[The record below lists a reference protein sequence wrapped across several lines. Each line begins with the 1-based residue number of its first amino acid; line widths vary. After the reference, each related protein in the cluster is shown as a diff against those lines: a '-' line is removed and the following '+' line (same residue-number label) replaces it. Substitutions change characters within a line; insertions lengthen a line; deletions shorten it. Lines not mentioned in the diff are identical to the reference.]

1 MPTPAPTLP
10 PNPCL
15 VAILLIVSSGSGP
28 RFVFHY
34 PPNAREDGTSPAWRG
49 AYGNGSLTDDS
60 STDSDQE
67 WSSEEEDTFLPGARR
82 RRDPSEADRSHRG
95 HHRRSRNPDDD
106 DDDSSDN
113 TEKHSDEGP
122 VWDKVLGFSANGL
135 EKILS
140 PSGAFSKKKFELT
153 LDPLVFLSRPVF
165 VRDDGEW
172 RKRKQKRRRSSG
184 KSLGT
189 DTEEDSELGGKG
201 IENVEVSYGHDLG
214 METHRRFEKSAWR
227 KDTGNAMSMFN
238 IVFVL
243 NPPALEYQVRVK
255 EMYENVAKKFA
266 KALKWEQARS
276 NYVWKESKVI
286 LSLKEDARD
295 KGTPMSSLWTAI
307 LSKSALANAITKVFT
322 AISASKIAHVAIGR
336 SDISLQIPQIT
347 STPFLP
353 SLTEPQMPGLW
364 LTTAN
369 GVSSASA
376 NSPDDDSPHTL
387 AKHFALLLLDDV
399 DTILKDISSSG
410 GDSRDLSGP
419 LAHYIR
425 CSKPTLSSLQVS
437 TLYSIPL
444 PDIQFLA
451 SHLVYWRRARAIPP
465 LHQRDTYIVSPN
477 CDVHKL
483 SAAIPAYAA
492 RFPTLPSLSKMLS
505 LLSGTP
511 KTYGSIIPSKDH
523 RPAYLDI
530 LAWLLRGGWVTQLRA
545 FAWVLV
551 PTHIKEVVHA
561 EVEKEEKSKAENGDD
576 IPEQGEEPSVA
587 SGPPILSRGSSDSLS
602 CQASKTTP
610 VDASADDNQ
619 HNDPG
624 PPDRPPTSAPL
635 LPPSPAS
642 SILSNRTA
650 IPIPSNPI
658 SLPSETPT
666 KTPPPTTPSL
676 ILSPHR
682 ANSLESRYLDAISY
696 YLQTSTS
703 TPPNGSN
710 EEEESELIA
719 QYWTLFVKYFNG
731 QHALEKIAVR
741 ESLKRKEVWRILG
754 RMDSL
759 GVLCVVRHW

>member
-1 MPTPAPTLP
+1 MPIPAPTLP

-34 PPNAREDGTSPAWRG
+34 PPNAREDGVSPAWRG
-49 AYGNGSLTDDS
+49 AYGNSSLTDDS

-67 WSSEEEDTFLPGARR
+67 WSSDNEDTFVPGVKR
-82 RRDPSEADRSHRG
+82 RRDLSDAGRSHRG
-95 HHRRSRNPDDD
+95 QHRRSRNPDDD
-106 DDDSSDN
+106 EDDSSDSIERHN
-113 TEKHSDEGP
+113 GGGP
-122 VWDKVLGFSANGL
+122 AWDKVLGFSANGL

-140 PSGAFSKKKFELT
+140 PARAFSKKKFELT
-153 LDPLVFLSRPVF
+153 LDPLVFLCRPVF

-189 DTEEDSELGGKG
+189 ENDGDPELGVKG
-201 IENVEVSYGHDLG
+201 SEGVEASSGHESG
-214 METHRRFEKSAWR
+214 MESQRKSGKSAWR
-227 KDTGNAMSMFN
+227 KESGNAMSMFN

-276 NYVWKESKVI
+276 NYVWKESKVM

-295 KGTPMSSLWTAI
+295 NGTPISSLWNAI

-322 AISASKIAHVAIGR
+322 AISASKIAHVVIGR
-336 SDISLQIPQIT
+336 SDVSLQIPQIT

-353 SLTEPQMPGLW
+353 SMTEPQMPGLW

-369 GVSSASA
+369 GLSSG
-376 NSPDDDSPHTL
+376 PVTTQEDDSPHIL

-399 DTILKDISSSG
+399 DTILKDVSSSG
-410 GDSRDLSGP
+410 GDSHDLSGP

-425 CSKPTLSSLQVS
+425 CSKPTLSFLQVS

-444 PDIQFLA
+444 PDIQLLA

-492 RFPTLPSLSKMLS
+492 RFPTLPSLPKMLS

-511 KTYGSIIPSKDH
+511 KMYGSIIPSKDH

-545 FAWVLV
+545 FAWVNV
-551 PTHIKEVVHA
+551 PTHIKEIVHA
-561 EVEKEEKSKAENGDD
+561 ELKEEEKAKAEEGDD
-576 IPEQGEEPSVA
+576 A
-587 SGPPILSRGSSDSLS
+587 SELGDKPDGASDLITPSRGSSLS
-602 CQASKTTP
+602 HSYQAS
-610 VDASADDNQ
+610 DEYI
-619 HNDPG
+619 DPG
-624 PPDRPPTSAPL
+624 PPDRSPTSALQPPL
-635 LPPSPAS
+635 SPTS
-642 SILSNRTA
+642 SVLSNRTA
-650 IPIPSNPI
+650 IPIPNQ
-658 SLPSETPT
+658 L
-666 KTPPPTTPSL
+666 PPPAATATTPSTAPSL

-682 ANSLESRYLDAISY
+682 ANSLESRYLDAIGL
-696 YLQTSTS
+696 YLQTSCS
-703 TPPNGSN
+703 NPASGSI
-710 EEEESELIA
+710 EEGKLMA
-719 QYWTLFVKYFNG
+719 QYWSMFIKYFNG

-741 ESLKRKEVWRILG
+741 EGMKRKEVWRVLG
-754 RMDSL
+754 KMDSL